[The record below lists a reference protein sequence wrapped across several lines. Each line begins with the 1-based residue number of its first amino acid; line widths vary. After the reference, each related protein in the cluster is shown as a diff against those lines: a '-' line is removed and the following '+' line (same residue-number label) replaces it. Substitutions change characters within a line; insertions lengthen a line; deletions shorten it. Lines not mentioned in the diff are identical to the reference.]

1 MFRIFVPV
9 KAGATELRLPA
20 DKAVTVFS
28 ATAVK
33 AQHADAESV
42 SDMVLH
48 LERL

>member
-1 MFRIFVPV
+1 MYKVFIPV
-9 KAGATELRLPA
+9 KAGATEFRLPS

-33 AQHADAESV
+33 APFRDAESV